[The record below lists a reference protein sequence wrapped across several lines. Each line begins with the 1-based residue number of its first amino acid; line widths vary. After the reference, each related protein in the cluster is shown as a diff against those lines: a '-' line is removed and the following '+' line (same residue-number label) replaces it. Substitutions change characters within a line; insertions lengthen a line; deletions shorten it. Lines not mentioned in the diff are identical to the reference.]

1 MPRWAASTSTTGT
14 LHVGYE
20 KADPSVMR
28 RTRSFR
34 GVLLVHAA
42 GVHYAVVE
50 APRLAELPRHGPV
63 YSRPEALSRDYG
75 KPKTIWS
82 ETASGSEVFKR
93 EWTKAAVQLNCKS
106 FLGEH

>member
-1 MPRWAASTSTTGT
+1 
-14 LHVGYE
+14 
-20 KADPSVMR
+20 
-28 RTRSFR
+28 
-34 GVLLVHAA
+34 
-42 GVHYAVVE
+42 
-50 APRLAELPRHGPV
+50 V